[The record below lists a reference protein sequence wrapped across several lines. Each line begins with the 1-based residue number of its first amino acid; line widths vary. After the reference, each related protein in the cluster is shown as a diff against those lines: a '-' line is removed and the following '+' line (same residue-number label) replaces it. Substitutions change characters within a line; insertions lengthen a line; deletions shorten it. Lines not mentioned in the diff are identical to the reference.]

1 MNDLITINKCLKIYS
16 ALKKDRITINDL
28 LEWVLLA
35 SLEDQPCY
43 QLKPWLYQGYHVF
56 VAPVTQ

>member
-16 ALKKDRITINDL
+16 ALKKDKITINDL

-43 QLKPWLYQGYHVF
+43 QLKP
-56 VAPVTQ
+56 